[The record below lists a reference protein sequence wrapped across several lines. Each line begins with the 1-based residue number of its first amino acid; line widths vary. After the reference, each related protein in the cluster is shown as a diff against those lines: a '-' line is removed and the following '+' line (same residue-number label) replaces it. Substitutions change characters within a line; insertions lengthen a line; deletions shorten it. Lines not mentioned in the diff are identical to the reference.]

1 MGKRQLYAEGETIH
15 KTISKHRILKI
26 EKKHIKQEIKHKRM
40 FKNTSKLLQ
49 FTYQSRRKRQMAA
62 VPDTVRCSTWRWLL
76 WSAKEM
82 LEFVLLL

>member
-1 MGKRQLYAEGETIH
+1 MSDRQLYTEGETIH
-15 KTISKHRILKI
+15 KTIPKHGTLKI
-26 EKKHIKQEIKHKRM
+26 ENKHIKREIKHKTI

-62 VPDTVRCSTWRWLL
+62 VPDTVQCSTWRWLL
-76 WSAKEM
+76 WTAKEI